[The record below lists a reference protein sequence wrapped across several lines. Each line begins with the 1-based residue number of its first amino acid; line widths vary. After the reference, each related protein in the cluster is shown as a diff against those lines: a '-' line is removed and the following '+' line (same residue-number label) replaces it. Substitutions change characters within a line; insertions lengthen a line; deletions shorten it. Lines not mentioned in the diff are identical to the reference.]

1 MELHHKQNNLPK
13 LSYMC
18 WERDSG
24 GFGFAFNLFSY
35 FLNQLHCYCS
45 VAQPCQTLCNSMG
58 CISPGFP
65 VLHHLWEFTQ
75 SHVHW
80 VGDATRPSHPLFPL
94 LFLPSIFPSIRVFS
108 SKSAKVLEPKWPKWP
123 KYWSFSINLVL
134 TFFSL
139 YLSDRCFW
147 TVVLEKILESPL
159 NCKEIQPVHPK
170 GDQSWVFIGRT
181 DAEAATPI
189 LWPPD
194 AKSWLIW
201 KDPDAGKD
209 WG

>member
-80 VGDATRPSHPLFPL
+80 VGDATRPSHTLFPL

-108 SKSAKVLEPKWPKWP
+108 SKSALHQVAKVLELQHQLSFDFFFPLSIWPM
-123 KYWSFSINLVL
+123 L
-134 TFFSL
+134 
-139 YLSDRCFW
+139 
-147 TVVLEKILESPL
+147 L
-159 NCKEIQPVHPK
+159 NCGVREDSWESLELQ
-170 GDQSWVFIGRT
+170 GDPTS
-181 DAEAATPI
+181 P
-189 LWPPD
+189 
-194 AKSWLIW
+194 S
-201 KDPDAGKD
+201 
-209 WG
+209 